1 MRFRRAQNTLL
12 NQLLDGWPLS
22 DAGGIKTAKR
32 NGQVRG
38 VAAQIRKITVLS
50 TLTYHIVD
58 YSKTESDKNL

>member
-1 MRFRRAQNTLL
+1 MRFRRAKKKPCLKN
-12 NQLLDGWPLS
+12 LDGGPLS

-50 TLTYHIVD
+50 ILTYHIGH
-58 YSKTESDKNL
+58 YSKTGSDKNL